1 MATQG
6 SWPLIANGSKL
17 SMRLKIVQAG
27 ESVLRGKARELSRE
41 ELRSEEIRQL
51 IEWMRETMRDA
62 PGVGLAAP
70 QVGLP
75 LQLAVIEDAA
85 DLQRAITP
93 ERLAERGRRPVPF
106 HVIVNPSITLDGDTA
121 EFFEGCLSVPGLT
134 AIVPRALHTRVH
146 CLDHEGNPVTIE
158 ADGWYSRILQHE
170 IDHLC
175 GVLYL
180 DRMLSRSMMTVDH
193 LTRHWN
199 ELPIAEVK
207 RRLGIGETP

>member
-1 MATQG
+1 M
-6 SWPLIANGSKL
+6 L
-17 SMRLKIVQAG
+17 LKIVQAG
-27 ESVLRGKARELSRE
+27 ESVLRNHARELSRE
-41 ELRSEEIRQL
+41 ELRSGEIRRL

-75 LQLAVIEDAA
+75 LQLAVIEDPA
-85 DLQRAITP
+85 DLQRAIAP

-106 HVIVNPSITLDGDTA
+106 QVVVNPSIELDGGSA

-134 AIVPRALHTRVH
+134 AIVPRALRARVR
-146 CLDHEGNPVTIE
+146 CLNHEGEPVAIQ
-158 ADGWYSRILQHE
+158 ADGWYARILQHE
-170 IDHLC
+170 IDHLH

-180 DRMLSRSMMTVDH
+180 DRMHSRSMMTVDH

-199 ELPIAEVK
+199 DLPIAEVK
-207 RRLGIGETP
+207 RRLGMGEAP